1 MSGLFQRFSA
11 RGLLKAYLLR
21 SRIFRDNSPIPPLD
35 RIKTETLRVLDRGF
49 QRGEPAVLSGFQAP
63 AEIFH
68 VYGITPMFTEFLAPV
83 LAVSDMASRVLQATH
98 EAGFGRDT
106 CSFHLAVLGA
116 ALQGY
121 LPGYSLLVGT
131 SHLCDGQSK
140 SLEEL
145 ARRSGS
151 GYTLLDV
158 PQRDGPAA
166 RRYLADQLRELEDRL
181 ARITGYRARREDWE
195 RSFALSNET
204 RELLLEVNRLRRADR
219 CPLYGK
225 EAFTFGVLSLMLL
238 GTPFLRDRCRDML
251 DYLHARSGP
260 SGRAPSPYRI
270 LWLLAYPYHRY
281 SPISWLEE
289 ECGVRAVADELSYIH
304 WGPLDPARPH
314 ESLAEKMLANPN
326 LGPVENRLAMVRELA
341 GKADV
346 EGVVHYSHGGCRQGN
361 GGVRP
366 VTDTVRDLGLPFI
379 ELHGDC
385 IDRTQFGWG
394 QMRTRL
400 EGFLELMARKRRSS
414 SAAGPAETTG
424 YYLGVDIGSL
434 TAKAVVV
441 DGDGAIRDKR
451 IFSTGAS
458 SRRTMARLRESI
470 LEAPELRG
478 RIRACVATGYGRSA
492 VDFADREITEI
503 SCHARGMAEAV
514 PRVRTIVDIGGQDTK
529 AVSVDGTGAVQGFVM
544 NDKCA
549 AGTGRFLEMMART
562 LEVDIE
568 DLGPLALRARGAA
581 DISSLCSVFAE
592 SEVISLIAEDT
603 APERIARGVCRS
615 VAQRTRTMLDRV
627 GIRGEIAMSGGV
639 SHNIGV
645 VRELERVLATRIRIP
660 REPQILGA
668 YGAALLA
675 AEAEKNGS

>member
-1 MSGLFQRFSA
+1 MSGRLQQFTA
-11 RGLLKAYLLR
+11 RGLIKAYLLR
-21 SRIFRDNSPIPPLD
+21 SRIFRDNSHIPPLD
-35 RIKTETLRVLDRGF
+35 RIKTETLRMTEASFRRGS
-49 QRGEPAVLSGFQAP
+49 PTVLSGFLAP

-68 VYGITPMFTEFLAPV
+68 VYRATPMFTEFLAPM
-83 LAVSDMASRVLQATH
+83 LATADMAPQALETTRK
-98 EAGFGRDT
+98 AGFSRDT

-145 ARRSGS
+145 ARRGGS
-151 GYTLLDV
+151 GYSLLDV
-158 PQRDGPAA
+158 PQQDGPAA
-166 RRYLADQLRELEDRL
+166 RKYLADQLRELEDRL
-181 ARITGYRARREDWE
+181 AGLTGYRARPGDWE
-195 RSFALSNET
+195 RVFSLSNET
-204 RELLLEVNRLRRADR
+204 RELLLEVNRLRLGNG

-238 GTPFLRDRCRDML
+238 GTPFLRDRCREMV
-251 DYLHARSGP
+251 DYLRRHG
-260 SGRAPSPYRI
+260 GAPAGEPPYRL
-270 LWLLAYPYHRY
+270 LWLLAYPYHREN
-281 SPISWLEE
+281 PIAWLER
-289 ECGVRAVADELSYIH
+289 ECGARAVADELSH
-304 WGPLDPARPH
+304 VFWGPLDPARPH

-326 LGPVENRLAMVRELA
+326 LGPVEGRLGMVRELA
-341 GKADV
+341 RQGRV
-346 EGVVHYSHGGCRQGN
+346 EGVVHYSHSGCRQGN

-366 VTDTVRDLGLPFI
+366 VMDTVRDMGLPFV

-400 EGFLELMARKRRSS
+400 EGFIELMAARRR
-414 SAAGPAETTG
+414 ARRTVGAERTGG

-441 DGDGAIRDKR
+441 DQDGAIRDKR
-451 IFSTGAS
+451 ILYTGAS
-458 SRRTMARLRESI
+458 SRRTMARLREEV
-470 LEAPELRG
+470 LEAPEFRG

-492 VDFADREITEI
+492 VDFAEREITEI
-503 SCHARGMAEAV
+503 SCHGRGMAETV
-514 PRVRTIVDIGGQDTK
+514 PGVRTIVDIGGQDTK
-529 AVSVDGTGAVQGFVM
+529 AISVDANGAVQGFVM

-568 DLGPLALRARGAA
+568 DLGPLARKAGKPAS
-581 DISSLCSVFAE
+581 ISSLCSVFAE
-592 SEVISLIAEDT
+592 SEVVSLIAEDT
-603 APERIARGVCRS
+603 APERIARGVCQS

-627 GIRGEIAMSGGV
+627 GVRREIAMSGGV
-639 SHNIGV
+639 SHNVGV
-645 VRELERVLATRIRIP
+645 VRELERALGERVLIP
-660 REPQILGA
+660 REPQIIGA

-675 AEAEKNGS
+675 AESGGE

>member
-1 MSGLFQRFSA
+1 MSGHFQRFSA
-11 RGLLKAYLLR
+11 RSLIKAYLLR
-21 SRIFRDNSPIPPLD
+21 SRIFRDNSHIPPLD
-35 RIKTETLRVLDRGF
+35 RIKTETLRMTDVSF
-49 QRGEPAVLSGFQAP
+49 QRGRPAVLSGFLAP

-68 VYGITPMFTEFLAPV
+68 VYGATPMFTEFLAPM
-83 LAVSDMASRVLQATH
+83 LAASDLAPRVLQTTC
-98 EAGFGRDT
+98 EAGFSRDT

-121 LPGYSLLVGT
+121 LPDYSLLVGT

-145 ARRSGS
+145 ARKSGS
-151 GYTLLDV
+151 EYSLLDV
-158 PQRDGPAA
+158 PQQDGPAA
-166 RRYLADQLRELEDRL
+166 RKYLADQLRELEDRL
-181 ARITGYRARREDWE
+181 AELTGYRAGREDWE
-195 RSFALSNET
+195 RAFALSNET
-204 RELLLEVNRLRRADR
+204 RELLLEVNRLRRGDG

-238 GTPFLRDRCRDML
+238 GTPFLRDRCREMVK
-251 DYLHARSGP
+251 YLRERCSDSDGT
-260 SGRAPSPYRI
+260 GPYRI
-270 LWLLAYPYHRY
+270 LWLLAYPYHRGN
-281 SPISWLEE
+281 PIAWLEE
-289 ECGVRAVADELSYIH
+289 ECGVRAVADELSH
-304 WGPLDPARPH
+304 VFWGPLDPARPH

-326 LGPVENRLAMVRELA
+326 LGPVEGRLGMVRELA
-341 GKADV
+341 RQAGV
-346 EGVVHYSHGGCRQGN
+346 EGVVHYSHSGCRQGN

-366 VTDTVRDLGLPFI
+366 VMDTVREMGLPFV

-400 EGFLELMARKRRSS
+400 EGFVELMAKRRRAADTANTVR
-414 SAAGPAETTG
+414 SAG

-441 DGDGAIRDKR
+441 DQNGAIRDKR
-451 IFSTGAS
+451 ILYTGAS

-470 LEAPELRG
+470 LEASEFRG

-503 SCHARGMAEAV
+503 SCHARGMAETV
-514 PRVRTIVDIGGQDTK
+514 PGVRTIVDIGGQDTK
-529 AVSVDGTGAVQGFVM
+529 AVSVDENGAVRGFVM

-568 DLGPLALRARGAA
+568 DLGPLARKARSPAS
-581 DISSLCSVFAE
+581 ISSLCSVFAE
-592 SEVISLIAEDT
+592 SEVVSLIAEDT

-615 VAQRTRTMLDRV
+615 VAQRTKTMLDRV
-627 GIRGEIAMSGGV
+627 GIRREIAMSGGV
-639 SHNIGV
+639 SHNVGV
-645 VRELERVLATRIRIP
+645 VRELERAAGERIRIP
-660 REPQILGA
+660 REPQIIGA

-675 AEAEKNGS
+675 LESGGG

>member
-1 MSGLFQRFSA
+1 MSGLFQRFST
-11 RGLLKAYLLR
+11 RGLIKAYLLR
-21 SRIFRDNSPIPPLD
+21 SRIFRDNSAIPPLD
-35 RIKTETLRVLDRGF
+35 RIKTETLRMMDKSF
-49 QRGEPAVLSGFQAP
+49 QRGAPAVLSGFQAP
-63 AEIFH
+63 SEIFH
-68 VYGITPMFTEFLAPV
+68 VYGVTPMFTEFLAPM
-83 LAVSDMASRVLQATH
+83 LAASDMAPQVLQTTH
-98 EAGFGRDT
+98 EAGFSRDT

-116 ALQGY
+116 ALEGY
-121 LPGYSLLVGT
+121 LPDYSLLVGT
-131 SHLCDGQSK
+131 SNLCDGQSK

-145 ARRSGS
+145 ARNKGTAYR
-151 GYTLLDV
+151 LLDV
-158 PQRDGPAA
+158 PQRDSPAA
-166 RRYLADQLRELEDRL
+166 RSYLADQLRELEDRL
-181 ARITGYRARREDWE
+181 ARITGYRAGRRDWE
-195 RSFALSNET
+195 RAIALSNET
-204 RELLLEVNRLRRADR
+204 QEFLLEVNRLRRVEG
-219 CPLYGK
+219 CPLYGR

-238 GTPFLRDRCRDML
+238 GTSFLRDRCREML
-251 DYLHARSGP
+251 TYLKARSGQF
-260 SGRAPSPYRI
+260 GETSPYRI
-270 LWLLAYPYHRY
+270 LWLLAYPYHQQ

-289 ECGVRAVADELSYIH
+289 ECGVRAVSDELSH
-304 WGPLDPARPH
+304 VFWNPLDPARPH
-314 ESLAEKMLANPN
+314 ESLAQKMLANPN
-326 LGPVENRLAMVRELA
+326 LGPVENRLTMVRELA
-341 GKADV
+341 EEADV
-346 EGVVHYSHGGCRQGN
+346 EGVVHYSHSGCRQGN

-366 VTDTVRDLGLPFI
+366 VMDTVRDMGLPFV

-400 EGFLELMARKRRSS
+400 EGFVELMARKRR
-414 SAAGPAETTG
+414 APAGKSPADKTG

-451 IFSTGAS
+451 LFYTGAS
-458 SRRTMARLRESI
+458 SRRTMARIRENI
-470 LEAPELRG
+470 LETPELRG

-514 PRVRTIVDIGGQDTK
+514 PGVRTIVDIGGQDTK

-568 DLGPLALRARGAA
+568 DLGPLALKAKDAA

-615 VAQRTRTMLDRV
+615 VAQRTKTMLDRV
-627 GIRGEIAMSGGV
+627 GVRREIAMSGGV
-639 SHNIGV
+639 SHNSGV
-645 VRELERVLATRIRIP
+645 VRELERVAGARIRIP
-660 REPQILGA
+660 GEPQILGA

-675 AEAEKNGS
+675 AENDGSRDR